1 MCEGEEQLCVRERN
15 SCVRGG
21 GTVVCVRNVCEG
33 GEQLC
38 VKERHNC
45 V

>member
-21 GTVVCVRNVCEG
+21 GTVVCVRKLLEG
-33 GEQLC
+33 GWVWG